1 VVVFFSISFKLQ
13 YLIIKKSKLMGA
25 TSNEHIEKTIS
36 ISRMVY
42 CTKKKQNKKNVLNK
56 LNFLFKFQIEF

>member
-1 VVVFFSISFKLQ
+1 VFSLFLLNYNI
-13 YLIIKKSKLMGA
+13 YNNKKSKLMGA

-42 CTKKKQNKKNVLNK
+42 CTKKKQNKKKCLEYI
-56 LNFLFKFQIEF
+56 KFFV